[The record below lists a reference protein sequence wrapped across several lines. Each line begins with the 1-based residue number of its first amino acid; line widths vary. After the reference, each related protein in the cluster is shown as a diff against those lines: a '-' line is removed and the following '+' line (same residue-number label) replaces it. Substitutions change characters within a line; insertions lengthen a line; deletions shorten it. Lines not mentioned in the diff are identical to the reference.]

1 MGRIKQTVRK
11 STGGRFPRPPRQPYQ
26 KPPPELN
33 QVNLDTFLSV
43 KEITA
48 FGQIHEM
55 YQQNDFDR
63 EDTEIFAKMM
73 FLCTEGRLRDLEELI
88 DNYDQDSIDDDK
100 IKYNSAQH
108 MILQNAQDLNTG
120 KRIIDIAALNGHLH
134 IMEYL

>member
-1 MGRIKQTVRK
+1 
-11 STGGRFPRPPRQPYQ
+11 
-26 KPPPELN
+26 
-33 QVNLDTFLSV
+33 
-43 KEITA
+43 
-48 FGQIHEM
+48 M
-55 YQQNDFDR
+55 YQQNDFDS

-120 KRIIDIAALNGHLH
+120 KRIIDIAALNGHLAPNGSTRDPLQGITACELASGNSILDPQNSMPTAESRRPRAKCH
-134 IMEYL
+134 RP